1 MRYIG
6 RALERHAP
14 GERSI
19 GTMPERMT
27 QSKIPLKQ
35 VYKAEDVG
43 HLDADTALS
52 DPGSYPFTRGRRL
65 DLYSGGGW
73 IQRELSGEGDAGT
86 SNAQFKYLL
95 EMGQTGLDVIGDTP
109 TMDLLDPDHPFA
121 KYAIGSQGVSLCCLQ
136 DYRELYQDIPL
147 NQITLS
153 HSLPSYFCLPAL
165 YLVAKDNGYDPSK
178 MRGSLVQTPLYQ
190 DDCGYSVHW
199 PLDLRVRLSSD
210 TIEFC
215 AKEMPKFHSFLE
227 DTYYFSE
234 SGLDSVE
241 EMALGFVEIRH
252 IVRDLLARG
261 VDIDSFAPRIAILV
275 NCRMDLFEE
284 VAKIRATRRLF
295 AKMMREEFGA
305 QDPRSWAVA
314 ITSHTSGLTLTAQQP
329 VNNIVRGTI
338 EAMALAMA
346 GVQAIEIS
354 AFDEA
359 FRTPSPESHFIGL
372 RTQQI
377 LNLESNVTKVTD
389 PLGGSYYVESLTDDI
404 EQRVWDMVIKIEA
417 AGSISELAERG
428 YFRDILTN
436 AMERYSKDVENKE
449 LWKVGVNI
457 HQIPDEEDTLLKEVA
472 EQKIEPYLSRIERI
486 QELKGARD
494 LRQIER
500 TLRVCCEQARAPNG
514 NLMPSIM
521 DATRAGATMGE
532 IAGALRLAYGGPYD
546 PYGMVEPPVE
556 LQ

>member
-1 MRYIG
+1 
-6 RALERHAP
+6 
-14 GERSI
+14 
-19 GTMPERMT
+19 
-27 QSKIPLKQ
+27 
-35 VYKAEDVG
+35 
-43 HLDADTALS
+43 
-52 DPGSYPFTRGRRL
+52 
-65 DLYSGGGW
+65 
-73 IQRELSGEGDAGT
+73 
-86 SNAQFKYLL
+86 
-95 EMGQTGLDVIGDTP
+95 
-109 TMDLLDPDHPFA
+109 
-121 KYAIGSQGVSLCCLQ
+121 
-136 DYRELYQDIPL
+136 
-147 NQITLS
+147 
-153 HSLPSYFCLPAL
+153 
-165 YLVAKDNGYDPSK
+165 
-178 MRGSLVQTPLYQ
+178 
-190 DDCGYSVHW
+190 
-199 PLDLRVRLSSD
+199 
-210 TIEFC
+210 
-215 AKEMPKFHSFLE
+215 MPKFHSFLE

-234 SGLDSVE
+234 SGLNSVE

-314 ITSHTSGLTLTAQQP
+314 VTSHTSGLTLAAQQP

-377 LNLESNVTKVTD
+377 INLESNVTKVTD

-404 EQRVWDMVIKIEA
+404 EQRIWDMVMKIEA
-417 AGSISELAERG
+417 AGNISELAERG

-436 AMERYSKDVENKE
+436 AMERYSKEIEHKE

-494 LRQIER
+494 LGQIER
-500 TLRVCCEQARAPNG
+500 TLRACCGKAREPNG
-514 NLMPSIM
+514 NLMPPII
-521 DATRAGATMGE
+521 DATRVGATMGE